1 MLEKITQ
8 LGSKSDTSTMYCWLF
23 FLLLALLSVDAN
35 IELYDLKRS
44 AVNLEGLEIS
54 FRLLGDTSRLNGHI
68 KVEHKDCGEN
78 KFCGETFD
86 FRSIGKG
93 NIITIQTALDPCSNH
108 TRIQIKASKY
118 ESEGGGLFFW
128 TRNLAASDCKDPLDT
143 DTEAVTSSSQHENS
157 NTANFFTENQYQ
169 NSIILGVALLVIIV
183 LAVTLAVS
191 IMSFKKRRE
200 EVLNMEE
207 NQGLNF

>member
-1 MLEKITQ
+1 M
-8 LGSKSDTSTMYCWLF
+8 
-23 FLLLALLSVDAN
+23 
-35 IELYDLKRS
+35 
-44 AVNLEGLEIS
+44 NLEGLEIS

-86 FRSIGKG
+86 FRSIGNG
-93 NIITIQTALDPCSNH
+93 NLITIQTALDPCINH

-143 DTEAVTSSSQHENS
+143 DTEAVTSSSQHEN
-157 NTANFFTENQYQ
+157 NKTKNFFTANQFQ

-183 LAVTLAVS
+183 LAVTLAAEAQKPKTFRIAAFYAQNFS
-191 IMSFKKRRE
+191 GRSARIQFSRHIKKAGETLLRHIKKVRNP
-200 EVLNMEE
+200 LSRHIKKARNPLSRHI
-207 NQGLNF
+207 QS